1 MNRILLADDHE
12 IMRSGLKLL
21 INNVVPDSLIDEA
34 WNGDSAIQLVKENEY
49 QLFILDVNMPAT
61 DSFGMVSNIISMKPY
76 ARILMFSM
84 NPEEVYAKR
93 YLQLGAKGYICKT
106 DSSAELGNAISAVL
120 NNNRYIGPVLIQAFT
135 EEALGTNAA
144 TNPFEKL
151 STREFEIV
159 QHLINGESIT
169 AICKTFNIQPSTG
182 STYKARIFEKLKC
195 KNIIELNQLTRIYNM
210 IPRT

>member
-1 MNRILLADDHE
+1 MKRILLADDHE

-21 INNVVPDSLIDEA
+21 INNLVPNSLIDEA
-34 WNGDSAIQLVKENEY
+34 WNGDSAIKLVKEKEY
-49 QLFILDVNMPAT
+49 QLIILDVNMPAT
-61 DSFGMVSNIISMKPY
+61 DSFGIVSNIINMKPA

-84 NPEEVYAKR
+84 NAEEVYAKR
-93 YLQLGAKGYICKT
+93 YLQLGARGYISKT
-106 DSSAELGNAISAVL
+106 ASSEELENAISAVL
-120 NNNRYIGPVLIQAFT
+120 NNKRYIGPVLIQALT
-135 EEALGTNAA
+135 EEALGTNA
-144 TNPFEKL
+144 TNNPFEKL

-182 STYKARIFEKLKC
+182 STYKARIFEKLRC

-210 IPRT
+210 ISRT